1 MFVIAIFAMTSL
13 LATAT
18 AIYTATDN
26 GSNVKAATVAE
37 CNVSINS
44 GIKLTEKE
52 RYVIANLTVTGSNAN
67 CNKYATL
74 AVWKSRTASGQP
86 LSQQTLY
93 GSDTKKMSV
102 GNHRLVVAVPECS
115 YWQADLLGQANP
127 RSINGDANYVYPH
140 DKLADFMLGGKKCN
154 TPPPPVDVCPNI
166 DGMQSEVPAG
176 YVKDANGNCVATPPP
191 PVDTD
196 VCPNIDGMQ
205 DKIPDGYV
213 KDENGNCVV
222 ITTDTDVCPNIDGMQ
237 KEVPAGY
244 ERDQDGN
251 CVLKTKP
258 VTPATTTPV
267 GKGGPL
273 PDTGPG
279 DIVGLFLAS
288 TFAGSLAYKFVW
300 LKRFI

>member
-1 MFVIAIFAMTSL
+1 MNTIIKELYKLKLFRVFVIAIFAMTSL

-18 AIYTATDN
+18 TIYTATDN
-26 GSNVKAATVAE
+26 GTNVEAATVAE

-74 AVWKSRTASGQP
+74 AVWKSPTASGQP
-86 LSQQTLY
+86 LSAQTLY

-102 GNHRLVVAVPECS
+102 GNHKLVVAVPECS

-127 RSINGDANYVYPH
+127 KSINGDANYVYPH

-154 TPPPPVDVCPNI
+154 TPPPPPPVTPPVDVCPNI
-166 DGMQSEVPAG
+166 DGMQDQIPDG
-176 YVKDANGNCVATPPP
+176 YVKDEDGNCVVIT
-191 PVDTD
+191 VDTD

-205 DKIPDGYV
+205 D
-213 KDENGNCVV
+213 
-222 ITTDTDVCPNIDGMQ
+222 
-237 KEVPAGY
+237 EVPAGY

-258 VTPATTTPV
+258 VTPASTTPV

-273 PDTGPG
+273 PNTGPG
-279 DIVGLFLAS
+279 DIAGLFLATS
-288 TFAGSLAYKFVW
+288 FAGSLAYKFVW

>member
-1 MFVIAIFAMTSL
+1 VNTILKELYKLKLFRVFVIAIFAMTSL

-26 GSNVKAATVAE
+26 GSKVEAATVAE

-44 GIKLTEKE
+44 GIKLTEKK

-74 AVWKSRTASGQP
+74 AVWKSGTASGQP

-102 GNHRLVVAVPECS
+102 GNHKLVVAVPQCS

-140 DKLADFMLGGKKCN
+140 DKLADFMLGGKKCH

-166 DGMQSEVPAG
+166 DGMQTEV
-176 YVKDANGNCVATPPP
+176 
-191 PVDTD
+191 
-196 VCPNIDGMQ
+196 
-205 DKIPDGYV
+205 PDGYV
-213 KDENGNCVV
+213 KDANGNCVV

-251 CVLKTKP
+251 CVLKTKT
-258 VTPATTTPV
+258 TPAPTQPV

-279 DIVGLFLAS
+279 DILGLFLAS

>member
-1 MFVIAIFAMTSL
+1 MIAIFAMTSL

-26 GSNVKAATVAE
+26 GSKVEAATVAE

-44 GIKLTEKE
+44 GIKLTEKK

-74 AVWKSRTASGQP
+74 AVWKSGTASGQP

-102 GNHRLVVAVPECS
+102 GNHKLVVAVPQCS

-140 DKLADFMLGGKKCN
+140 DKLADFMLGGKKCH

-166 DGMQSEVPAG
+166 DGMQTEVPDG
-176 YVKDANGNCVATPPP
+176 YVKDANGNCVVITT
-191 PVDTD
+191 DTD

-205 DKIPDGYV
+205 TEVPDGYV
-213 KDENGNCVV
+213 KDANGNCVV

-251 CVLKTKP
+251 CVLKTKT
-258 VTPATTTPV
+258 TPAPTQPV

-279 DIVGLFLAS
+279 DILGLFLAS